1 MADFI
6 FLYICCLINNSL
18 IIVSKKSYF
27 FLLLLTIFPFAFCVS
42 AQSTSDSYQK
52 LWEVI
57 VSDST
62 NEQKKLY
69 FLEVYYRKAQI
80 EKNTLEEYRALEEK
94 SFMVPFDNAVL
105 LLDKM
110 RPLVEKIP
118 NDSLKGYFLNRA
130 AVLYYSNR
138 FYKKALDFAIESEKF
153 NRDINSLYNLN
164 SVRIDIG
171 NIYYHTRDYDKAI
184 LYFTQAKD
192 YYQSNSDYNYR
203 RAYVVAL
210 YNLAKTYLQ
219 SGNTNLLSETI
230 AESKQAI
237 AHIKPKYQAV
247 ETAYLNY
254 LQGGLYFLQ
263 NNDEQ
268 AKQFLEQALPL
279 IQQNNDFNTEH
290 IVYLYLGKI
299 AWRQNRKEVAISYF
313 NKIDELFH
321 QKNFLNYELRKT
333 YEYLIAYYKETDSPE
348 QQLQATESLIALN
361 KQFEKEQL
369 NITKTLHNELD
380 TKKLETERAELQQL
394 LKKNKYGYRIGLF
407 IAVSGLLLMAILLF
421 RQIKARKKLKSK
433 FDELLEKIQAEE
445 QAVENETIVSE
456 VVSQEVTT
464 EEFVPNN
471 QTPQKNNTATDQTN
485 EQSAAV
491 KVTEQRLLQAL
502 EQFEREKGYLK
513 PIKLYEL
520 AKEFGTNRN
529 TLSAIIN
536 EHKGTFSAYINKLR
550 IDQLLKDLV
559 NQPHLRRLSLEHL
572 ADIYGFAN
580 TKTLTIQF
588 KDETQL
594 APNYFIKQLELRD
607 LELEKKA
614 S

>member
-1 MADFI
+1 MS
-6 FLYICCLINNSL
+6 NVL

-42 AQSTSDSYQK
+42 AQSTTDTYKK

-62 NEQKKLY
+62 NKQKKLY
-69 FLEVYYRKAQI
+69 FLEVYYRKAQL
-80 EKNTLEEYRALEEK
+80 ENNTLEEYRALEEK

-138 FYKKALDFAIESEKF
+138 FYSKALDFAIESEKF

-164 SVRIDIG
+164 SIRIDIG

-192 YYQSNSDYNYR
+192 YFQSSSDYNYR

-219 SGNTNLLSETI
+219 LGNTNLLSETI

-237 AHIKPKYQAV
+237 AYIKPKYQAV
-247 ETAYLNY
+247 EMAYLNY

-290 IVYLYLGKI
+290 IIYLYLGKI
-299 AWRQNRKEVAISYF
+299 AWRQNQKSEAVKYF
-313 NKIDELFH
+313 NMIDELFH
-321 QKNFLNYELRKT
+321 QKNFLNYELRET
-333 YEYLIAYYKETDSPE
+333 YEYLIAYYKETSNTK
-348 QQLQATESLIALN
+348 QQLHATESLIALN
-361 KQFEKEQL
+361 KQFEREQL
-369 NITKTLHNELD
+369 SITKTMHREID
-380 TKKLETERAELQQL
+380 TKKLEAEREQLKSVLQ
-394 LKKNKYGYRIGLF
+394 NKQKSTNLWL
-407 IAVSGLLLMAILLF
+407 GLLGLGLVGILWYAYEQY
-421 RQIKARKKLKSK
+421 RAKKRLKNK
-433 FDELLEKIQAEE
+433 FDELVKQINTKALVK
-445 QAVENETIVSE
+445 ENPPIVSNE
-456 VVSQEVTT
+456 
-464 EEFVPNN
+464 PGNN
-471 QTPQKNNTATDQTN
+471 RPPI
-485 EQSAAV
+485 AV
-491 KVTEQRLLQAL
+491 KATEARLLRELA
-502 EQFEREKGYLK
+502 QFENEKGYLK
-513 PIKLYEL
+513 PVKLEEL
-520 AKEFGTNRN
+520 AQQWGTNRS
-529 TLSAIIN
+529 TLSVLIN
-536 EHKGTFSAYINKLR
+536 THKGSFNTYLNKLR
-550 IDQLLKDLV
+550 IEQLMIDLK
-559 NQPHLRRLSLEHL
+559 NQKELRRLSLTQL
-572 ADIYGFAN
+572 ANQYGFAN
-580 TKTLTIQF
+580 AKSLAIQF
-588 KDETQL
+588 KAQTDL
-594 APNYFIKQLELRD
+594 PPMYFIQQLEI
-607 LELEKKA
+607 ENI
-614 S
+614 